1 MNRRAWVV
9 VAAGLVAL
17 ATTAGT
23 GAVSSMS
30 AERGMN
36 VHVVDDKDAYLGLDV
51 NTTTTENGT
60 EVNVTVSN
68 QFPSGATLDVELRH
82 DDVTLYPGNHSLESG
97 ETRWPT
103 FENATCGEM
112 VRITA
117 TGDGVTVELERR
129 VDCT

>member
-36 VHVVDDKDAYLGLDV
+36 VHVVDDKDAYLGVDIE
-51 NTTTTENGT
+51 TETSEDGT

-68 QFPSGATLDVELRH
+68 QFPSGTTLHVTVSH
-82 DDVTLYPGNHSLESG
+82 DDTAHPGDGSLESG
-97 ETRWPT
+97 QKRWVR
-103 FENATCGEM
+103 FENADCSEN
-112 VRITA
+112 VIITA
-117 TGDGVTVELERR
+117 SGDGVTVELERE
-129 VDCT
+129 VDCN